1 MKQIDLKKDAL
12 LKEKKKKIFF
22 HNAVFQIILN

>member
-12 LKEKKKKIFF
+12 LKEKKKIFF
-22 HNAVFQIILN
+22 HNAVFQIILK